1 MKLWVRSHNFHRN
14 FSLLFFAFTLAFL
27 LISIFPVS
35 LFAADEAQQILLR
48 QVRDQVKGLV
58 LPKEPIAPRLQQADD
73 VFFQLLTAQGE
84 EAAARQSLDRIS
96 GWSKASEL
104 RLEAQ
109 QIAPLDRE
117 MLLFAEAKASVRLS
131 LAEADRRR
139 AQAQIAQA
147 IGKPPTTLFLA
158 VMRRDNS
165 SSQDSP
171 IPSQSQPAPAGDSS
185 VSVLAAR
192 WEKEL
197 LPQAH
202 ELLGKIYQ
210 SYLFSGV
217 SLTDLLWIEEEVY
230 VTELQYQKL
239 LVQMEKESNP
249 PDPIPLPVKK

>member
-1 MKLWVRSHNFHRN
+1 MKLWVRSHNFHRD
-14 FSLLFFAFTLAFL
+14 FCLLFFAFTLAFL
-27 LISIFPVS
+27 RFSIFPAP

-48 QVRDQVKGLV
+48 QVRDQVKSLV
-58 LPKEPIAPRLQQADD
+58 PPKEPVGPRLQLADD
-73 VFFQLLTAQGE
+73 AFFLLLAAQGE

-117 MLLFAEAKASVRLS
+117 MLLFAEAKASARLS

-147 IGKPPTTLFLA
+147 VGKPATTLYLA
-158 VMRRDNS
+158 VMRRD
-165 SSQDSP
+165 QDSP
-171 IPSQSQPAPAGDSS
+171 AESQSQPAPGNASS
-185 VSVLAAR
+185 VSDLAAR
-192 WEKEL
+192 LEKEL

-210 SYLFSGV
+210 SYLFGGV
-217 SLTDLLWIEEEVY
+217 SLTDLLWIEEEVFG
-230 VTELQYQKL
+230 TELQYQKI
-239 LVQMEKESNP
+239 LVQVDKESNP
-249 PDPIPLPVKK
+249 PDPVPPPVKK